1 MCTCVSIEVSVSPV
15 AKSCG
20 HPAAM
25 APRSAR
31 LIMLSQWSV
40 LVLLVLGIL
49 VDSNEVAAQS
59 PDLESTEVRPS
70 LSHNTK

>member
-1 MCTCVSIEVSVSPV
+1 M
-15 AKSCG
+15 
-20 HPAAM
+20 
-25 APRSAR
+25 
-31 LIMLSQWSV
+31 

-70 LSHNTK
+70 LSHTTM